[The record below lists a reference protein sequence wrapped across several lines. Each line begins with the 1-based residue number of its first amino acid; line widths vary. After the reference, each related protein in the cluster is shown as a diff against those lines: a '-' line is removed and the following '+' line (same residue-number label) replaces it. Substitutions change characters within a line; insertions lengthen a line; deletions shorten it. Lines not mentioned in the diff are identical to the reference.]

1 MKSHIFMSSG
11 LLIASIFFMRGLEVL
26 AEPSLGWQEVY
37 ILGGFF
43 IAALLFYVGWKE
55 HKAMR

>member
-11 LLIASIFFMRGLEVL
+11 LLIAAIFLMRGLDAL
-26 AEPSLGWQEVY
+26 SEPAWGWHEIYV
-37 ILGGFF
+37 LGGFL

-55 HKAMR
+55 HKASR